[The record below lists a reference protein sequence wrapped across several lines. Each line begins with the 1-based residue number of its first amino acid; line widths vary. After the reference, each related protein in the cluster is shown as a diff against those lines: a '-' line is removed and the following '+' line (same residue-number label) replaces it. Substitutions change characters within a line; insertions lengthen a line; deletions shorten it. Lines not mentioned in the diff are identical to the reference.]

1 MQRVPTAPST
11 GFRLGIPRLSR
22 KWAPYVFISPAVI
35 LFLVFMVYPIIYSF
49 ILSFQK
55 QNDDG
60 DLVWS
65 GLANY
70 QRLLGDTKFFQALGN
85 TVLILIVQVPIQL
98 SLAIVL
104 AVFLN
109 SRLIRWRGLFRAI
122 FFLPA
127 VTALSAVS
135 IVFLVLFQDTNGF
148 VNYVLGLV
156 GVGPI
161 GWSRDP
167 FWNQVLII
175 LAITW
180 RWTGYNMVIY
190 LSGLQGIP
198 RDLYEAASVDGATV
212 FTQFFRL
219 TLPMLRPI
227 ILFTTILS
235 TIGTL
240 QLFDESY
247 LLTRGG
253 PSDATLTVGAY
264 LYRVAFQ
271 RADFP
276 YASTIAYGLLVIILV
291 LSVIQLKVGDR
302 EVD

>member
-1 MQRVPTAPST
+1 MARSPAITANKPRFS
-11 GFRLGIPRLSR
+11 LPRLNR
-22 KWAPYVFISPAVI
+22 KLAPYVFIAPAVI

-49 ILSFQK
+49 ILSFQT
-55 QNDDG
+55 QNDNG
-60 DLVWS
+60 DLAFN

-70 QRLLGDTKFFQALGN
+70 QRLLGDSKFFQALGN
-85 TVLILIVQVPIQL
+85 TILILVVQVPIQL
-98 SLAIVL
+98 SLGMLL

-109 SRLIRWRGLFRAI
+109 SKYLRWRGFFRAVY
-122 FFLPA
+122 FLPA
-127 VTALSAVS
+127 ITALAAVS
-135 IVFLVLFQDTNGF
+135 IVFLILFQDNNGF
-148 VNYVLGLV
+148 VNYILSLV
-156 GVGPI
+156 GIGPI
-161 GWSRDP
+161 SWSRDP

-198 RDLYEAASVDGATV
+198 GDIYESASVDGASPT
-212 FTQFFRL
+212 TQFFRL
-219 TLPMLRPI
+219 TLPLMRPI
-227 ILFTTILS
+227 ILFTTIFS

-276 YASTIAYGLLVIILV
+276 YASTIAYGLLVLILI
-291 LSVIQLKVGDR
+291 LSIIQLRIGDK
-302 EVD
+302 EV